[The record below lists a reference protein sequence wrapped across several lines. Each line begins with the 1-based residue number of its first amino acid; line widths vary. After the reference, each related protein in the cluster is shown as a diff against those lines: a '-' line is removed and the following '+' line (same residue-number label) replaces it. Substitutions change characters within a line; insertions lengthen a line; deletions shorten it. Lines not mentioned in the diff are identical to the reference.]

1 MPAPFLQEAGKAEMT
16 GTCWQRLRYI
26 AILYAWKKTLGKM
39 EEQVEQLKELDLKCV
54 ALLEEVKKA
63 LLQYSA
69 LDPEEQRTGEP

>member
-1 MPAPFLQEAGKAEMT
+1 
-16 GTCWQRLRYI
+16 
-26 AILYAWKKTLGKM
+26 M

-69 LDPEEQRTGEP
+69 LGPEEQRTGEP